1 MDGQV
6 YVTVEAQAT
15 TYSATAVGSGGGS
28 VSGGFRIDWT
38 YGGGFSGVLGWAVTP
53 KLPNGG
59 SLPTITI
66 TPDPNSVENTNQRSE
81 CPLSTD
87 NYYLGL
93 WKYFIKKCWWYNL
106 GLQSDSI
113 KVKFKKVLLKKN

>member
-28 VSGGFRIDWT
+28 VSGSFRIDWT
-38 YGGGFSGVLGWAVTP
+38 YGGGFSSVLGWAVTP
-53 KLPNGG
+53 VLPNGG

-66 TPDPNSVENTNQRSE
+66 TPDPNSVENTNQI
-81 CPLSTD
+81 
-87 NYYLGL
+87 
-93 WKYFIKKCWWYNL
+93 IKNAFSGQNALYPQTIINWGCGITL
-106 GLQSDSI
+106 
-113 KVKFKKVLLKKN
+113 